1 MKKISSVIALS
12 FALIFVISCSDSK
25 GRYVDLSTGNVFE
38 PVKDDQ
44 TGIMVDKETKKPVYM
59 YVDTEKKDT
68 IYGKTGEVVNG
79 HVISENNTYVY
90 DGDIKVE
97 VNSDGSVKY
106 KDGDQKI
113 EIEKDGDIK
122 MKDGDQK
129 IKIDGETGERKVK
142 NDD

>member
-1 MKKISSVIALS
+1 MKKISSVIAFS
-12 FALIFVISCSDSK
+12 FAFVFVISCSDNK
-25 GRYVDLSTGNVFE
+25 ERYVDLSTGNAFE

-44 TGIMVDKETKKPVYM
+44 TGVMMDKETKKPVYM

-79 HVISENNTYVY
+79 HVISENNKYVY
-90 DGDIKVE
+90 DGDVKVE
-97 VNSDGSVKY
+97 MNNDGSIKY
-106 KDGDQKI
+106 KDDNQKI

-122 MKDGDQK
+122 MKDGDTK

-142 NDD
+142 NDN